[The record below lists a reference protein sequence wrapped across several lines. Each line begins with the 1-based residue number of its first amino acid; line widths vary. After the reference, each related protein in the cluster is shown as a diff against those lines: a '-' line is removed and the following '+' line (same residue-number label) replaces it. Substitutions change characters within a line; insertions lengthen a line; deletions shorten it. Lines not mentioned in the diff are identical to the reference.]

1 MRYTPYLRQAQEVLI
16 RAGKGN
22 PTGLT
27 GIYQH
32 PNPRPVL
39 IKLYNAT
46 LTRLEKDFPK
56 ESIYRQSVENL
67 TKARLAVVEK
77 NEVTEKIEK
86 DIGCGLIEEL
96 IIQANDEY
104 NLAEK
109 MAEWKAW
116 EPLEEKPLEDQWVYF
131 GKRI

>member
-1 MRYTPYLRQAQEVLI
+1 MRFTPLLRQAEEVLI
-16 RAGKGN
+16 KAGSGN

-27 GIYQH
+27 GLYQH

-46 LTRLEKDFPK
+46 LKRLDEKFPK
-56 ESIYRQSVENL
+56 DSVYRQSVEEL

-77 NEVTEKIEK
+77 NQVVERIEK
-86 DIGCGLIEEL
+86 EIGCGLIEEL
-96 IIQANDEY
+96 IVQANDEF
-104 NLAEK
+104 NLAAK

-116 EPLEEKPLEDQWVYF
+116 EPLQEKAPKDQWVYW
-131 GKRI
+131 GKKI